1 MISALLLFLFGLSS
15 TMINNGRTG
24 SDAVRHRRWAQ
35 SSFAVF
41 DFHQGAT
48 SVGAWRIVSESGA
61 EVAACDKAQRS
72 L

>member
-1 MISALLLFLFGLSS
+1 MAGPEATQFDIEGGPRVVLRFLIPPALV
-15 TMINNGRTG
+15 IRC
-24 SDAVRHRRWAQ
+24 D
-35 SSFAVF
+35 
-41 DFHQGAT
+41 QGAT